1 VSAAEAI
8 ERELDA
14 LADPE
19 RAAHSQRF
27 FRTEPGG
34 YGEGDRFLGVP
45 VPEQR
50 RVARRH
56 RDAPLD
62 HCERLLESPIH
73 EHRFVAL
80 AILVERF
87 KRADAAEREAI
98 ADLYLAKR
106 QRVNNWDLV
115 DASAEHLLAER
126 AAERPGLLD
135 ELAASPSVWDRR
147 IAVMTTFA
155 YIKAGE
161 AEPTL
166 RLAER
171 LLHDEHDLI
180 HKAVGW
186 MLREVGKRV
195 DAALLR
201 GFLDRH
207 AAKMPRT
214 MLRYAIER
222 LPAEERRHYM
232 DARAREAAS

>member
-1 VSAAEAI
+1 VVSE
-8 ERELDA
+8 

-34 YGEGDRFLGVP
+34 YGEGDRFLGIP

-56 RDAPLD
+56 RD
-62 HCERLLESPIH
+62 
-73 EHRFVAL
+73 
-80 AILVERF
+80 
-87 KRADAAEREAI
+87 
-98 ADLYLAKR
+98 
-106 QRVNNWDLV
+106 RVNNWDLV

-126 AAERPGLLD
+126 AAARPGLLA

-147 IAVMTTFA
+147 IAIMTTFA
-155 YIKAGE
+155 YIKRGE
-161 AEPTL
+161 AGPTL
-166 RLAER
+166 RLAET

-201 GFLDRH
+201 DFLDRH
-207 AAKMPRT
+207 AAEMPRT
-214 MLRYAIER
+214 VLRYAVER
-222 LPAEERRHYM
+222 LPEAERRRYM
-232 DARAREAAS
+232 EARAREAAR

>member
-1 VSAAEAI
+1 MSTVAAI
-8 ERELDA
+8 ERELAA

-19 RAAHSQRF
+19 RAAHAQRF

-34 YGEGDRFLGVP
+34 YGEGDRFLGIP

-56 RDAPLD
+56 RDASLAD
-62 HCERLLESPIH
+62 CERLLESPIH

-98 ADLYLAKR
+98 ADLYLAR
-106 QRVNNWDLV
+106 RERVNNWDLV
-115 DASAEHLLAER
+115 DASAEHLLPER
-126 AAERPGLLD
+126 AAQRPELLD

-147 IAVMTTFA
+147 IAVLTTFG
-155 YIKAGE
+155 YIKQGDAR
-161 AEPTL
+161 PTL

-195 DAALLR
+195 DAELLR

-207 AAKMPRT
+207 AAEMPRT

-222 LPAEERRHYM
+222 LPAEERLYYM
-232 DARAREAAS
+232 EARSREAAS